1 MNILENRYKEMEVLE
16 ADINH
21 KFSDKKLMNSAFI
34 HTSYTNEHSSYK
46 GKSNERLEFLG
57 DAVLEI
63 VYSEILYKKFPYKDE
78 GYLTKLRSN
87 MVCEESFA
95 NLSDKLSLSKFL
107 LLGKGEEKT
116 GGREKDSIKA
126 DLFEAFCG
134 AFYLDAGYDK
144 VYDFIYGLIKNRLD
158 DDENYI
164 KLVNDY
170 KSMLQEHLHKY
181 KNINSTY
188 KLIKEEG
195 PAHNKKF
202 YMEVYQENKKIGAGM
217 GKNKKEAEQ
226 MAAKDALGKLG
237 II

>member
-1 MNILENRYKEMEVLE
+1 MNIIENRYKKMEVLE

-21 KFSDKKLMNSAFI
+21 KFSDKKLMDSAFI

-63 VYSEILYKKFPYKDE
+63 IYSEILFKRFPHKDE

-87 MVCEESFA
+87 MVCEEAFA
-95 NLSDKLSLSKFL
+95 CLADKLSLPKFL
-107 LLGKGEEKT
+107 LLGRGEEKT
-116 GGREKDSIKA
+116 GGREKNSLKA

-134 AFYLDAGYDK
+134 AFYLDAGYSK
-144 VYDFIYGLIKNRLD
+144 VYNFIYGLIKDRLESD
-158 DDENYI
+158 KNYT

-181 KNINSTY
+181 KNINSSY
-188 KLIKEEG
+188 KLSLI
-195 PAHNKKF
+195 H
-202 YMEVYQENKKIGAGM
+202 I
-217 GKNKKEAEQ
+217 
-226 MAAKDALGKLG
+226 
-237 II
+237 

>member
-1 MNILENRYKEMEVLE
+1 MNIIKDRYKKMEVLE

-21 KFSDKKLMNSAFI
+21 KFSDKKLMDSAFI

-63 VYSEILYKKFPYKDE
+63 IYSEILFKRFPHKDE

-87 MVCEESFA
+87 MVCEEAFA
-95 NLSDKLSLSKFL
+95 CLADKISLPKFL
-107 LLGKGEEKT
+107 LLGRGEEKT
-116 GGREKDSIKA
+116 GGREKNSLKA

-134 AFYLDAGYDK
+134 AFYLDAGYSK
-144 VYDFIYGLIKNRLD
+144 VYNFIYGLIKDRLD
-158 DDENYI
+158 SDKNYT

-181 KNINSTY
+181 KNINSSY

-195 PAHNKKF
+195 PAHDKMF
-202 YMEVYQENKKIGAGM
+202 YMEVYQENKKIGSGM